1 VSDAEQPQ
9 GPSKPSTGS
18 NPAAKPRAWRS
29 TIRATRLLLW
39 TADALLIAIGVC
51 CALLLIVRFAVFPL
65 VESHRAEI
73 VAALSSHLGEAVEID
88 SIGTGWDGWNPK
100 LSIRGL
106 RIRDRANPRDEPL
119 LDLPRV
125 DLIVAWTS
133 LPLLEFRLRELVVDG
148 PKLSIR
154 RDATGALRIAGM
166 AIDSERKSQDA
177 LVGDWLLR
185 QREIVVSNALITW
198 DDELRRAPQLV
209 LDQVQFHLEHSFGH
223 HRFGLTGMPPSELAS
238 PVDFRGD
245 VVGLAPSDWQNAGGQ
260 FYLRLDY
267 ADVAAWREYLSL
279 PLPVDSGKGALRLWL
294 EIDHGLPRDVTA
306 DLVLADVRT
315 QLADD
320 LPPLELVRLSGRAG
334 WKHDA
339 GRHDIYTKGLAFEAM
354 DGTTLSPTDLTF
366 MHDEAADG
374 RPANGRLTFVRL
386 ELAPLTR
393 LGAHL
398 PLPQSVRRDLARY
411 APRGTLNDGKYT
423 WEGSA
428 EAPVKFSASGAFDA
442 LGINAQDLFPGA
454 SGVSGRFDA
463 TEANGTL
470 KLASQRMSLELP
482 RVFEDPIGFDTASA
496 NVRWDRTAESL
507 QISVEDLAFANG
519 DATGTA
525 AGTWK
530 SQPGGPG
537 AIDLKGR
544 LTRAGVE
551 HLYRYVPRN
560 VNAGARAWMQR
571 ALLKGTSNDVRIVL
585 NGNLADFPFAQGRN
599 GQFVMTAKAQ
609 AGFIDYAEHWPPIH
623 DIDADIRLEGTRLLV
638 DASGAKVLGAQISH
652 ARAEIP
658 DLHHPVLRINGQAA
672 GPTTEFL
679 SFIAQSP
686 VAEWIGHVSDS
697 AQATGDGGL
706 ALDFN
711 LPLADPHATT
721 VNGEYQFIGNELRI
735 GGAPQL
741 TQLNGKLSF
750 SGHTLT
756 GRDITAEALGGPV
769 KLELSGSEGRVRV
782 TGAGTANLAQLRS
795 QVDSPLVDRL
805 SGDTDYQ
812 VTVNVRQQTATWS
825 VESSLKGAA
834 IDLPA
839 PLGKTAEQS
848 VPVRVERREAT
859 TPRKEELLAIDY
871 GAAGRLLLRRPAT
884 DAPFDR
890 ALLLLGK
897 AVERTADSER
907 IGLWVRAD
915 LPALDLDEWLAFG
928 RSLPN
933 RGATGTAQATLDFD
947 GADVDATSLYAFGR
961 KFRDATI
968 NARRAGD
975 EWRVALAGSDVAGT
989 AVWRTPTPAMPNG
1002 RIVARLSRLAL
1013 PSAGDASASQPM
1025 RKAAR
1030 PAGAANAW
1038 PAIDLASDAF
1048 YSKDR
1053 DLGKLSLAARPS
1065 GNDWQIES
1073 LTLKNDAGTISADGW
1088 WRAGEPQ
1095 QTKLDVALDVSEA
1108 GAFLT
1113 RFGMA
1118 DAIRGAA
1125 TTIKGQIGWNGSP
1138 ADFDYRALNGTFQV
1152 KAGVGQFMKAD
1163 PGVGRLLG
1171 VLSLQALPRRISLD
1185 FRDVFS
1191 EGFAFDAIDGTARIQ
1206 DGMMSTDNLHMVGP
1220 AANVNISGTVDLMK
1234 ETEKLRVRVQPALAS
1249 SVSAGAAV
1257 LFLANPLIGA
1267 AVGAGT
1273 LLAQKVLKDPIEQ
1286 LFSYEYAVTG
1296 SWSEPVVERVT
1307 SRTAAAAPT
1316 AAPAAVAK

>member
-1 VSDAEQPQ
+1 V
-9 GPSKPSTGS
+9 
-18 NPAAKPRAWRS
+18 
-29 TIRATRLLLW
+29 
-39 TADALLIAIGVC
+39 LIAIGVF
-51 CALLLIVRFAVFPL
+51 CALLLIIRFVVFPQ

-73 VAALSSHLGEAVEID
+73 VAALSSRLGESVEID
-88 SIGTGWDGWNPK
+88 AIGTGWDGWNPK

-106 RIRDRANPRDEPL
+106 RIRDRANPGDEPL

-154 RDATGALRIAGM
+154 RDASGHLRVAGM
-166 AIDSERKSQDA
+166 TIDSERSTQDA

-198 DDELRRAPQLV
+198 DDELRKAPQLV
-209 LDQVQFHLEHSFGH
+209 LDQVQFRLQHRFGH

-245 VVGLAPSDWQNAGGQ
+245 VVGLAPSDWQKAGGN

-294 EIDHGLPRDVTA
+294 EVDHGQPRDVTA

-315 QLADD
+315 QLGDG

-354 DGTTLSPTDLTF
+354 DGTTLAPTDFTF
-366 MHDEAADG
+366 VHDDAADG
-374 RPANGRLTFVRL
+374 RPASGKLAFVRL
-386 ELAPLTR
+386 ELAPLTK
-393 LGAHL
+393 LAAHL

-411 APRGTLNDGKYT
+411 APRGTLNDGKYA
-423 WEGSA
+423 WDGSA
-428 EAPVKFSASGAFDA
+428 DAPAKFAASGEFDA

-454 SGVSGRFDA
+454 SGVSGRFDV
-463 TEANGTL
+463 TETKGTL
-470 KLASQRMSLELP
+470 KLASQHMTLELP
-482 RVFEDPIGFDTASA
+482 RVFEEPIGLDTATG
-496 NVRWDRTAESL
+496 NVRWDRTPESL
-507 QISVEDLAFANG
+507 QVRVDDLAFANVH
-519 DATGTA
+519 A
-525 AGTWK
+525 AGTASGTWR
-530 SQPGGPG
+530 SMPSGPG
-537 AIDLKGR
+537 VIDMKGR
-544 LTRAGVE
+544 LSRASAE
-551 HLYRYVPRN
+551 HFYHYVPRAMNAN
-560 VNAGARAWMQR
+560 VRDWLHRAISR
-571 ALLKGTSNDVRIVL
+571 GTSNDVRFVL

-599 GQFVMTAKAQ
+599 GQFLVTIKGQGGAL
-609 AGFIDYAEHWPPIH
+609 DYAEHWPPIS
-623 DIDADIRLEGTRLLV
+623 DIDADIRFEGARIVV
-638 DASGAKVLGAQISH
+638 DASKGKVLGAQLS
-652 ARAEIP
+652 RTRVEIA
-658 DLHHPVLRINGQAA
+658 DLHHPVVRVSGEAT
-672 GPTTEFL
+672 GPTEEFL
-679 SFIAQSP
+679 AFIAQSP
-686 VAEWIGHVSDS
+686 VAEWIGHVSDT
-697 AQATGDGGL
+697 AQATGDGH
-706 ALDFN
+706 LDLN
-711 LPLADPHATT
+711 LELPLADPHAAT
-721 VNGEYQFIGNELRI
+721 VKGEYQFMGNELRI

-741 TQLNGKLSF
+741 TQLNGKLGF
-750 SGHTLT
+750 SGHSLT
-756 GRDITAEALGGPV
+756 ARDITAEALGGPV
-769 KLELSGSEGRVRV
+769 KLDVTGSEGRVRV
-782 TGAGTANLAQLRS
+782 TGTGSVDLAQLRS
-795 QVDSPLVDRL
+795 QVGSPLIDRI

-812 VTVNVRQQTATWS
+812 VTVNARQQIATWS
-825 VESSLKGAA
+825 VESSLKGAV

-848 VPVRVERREAT
+848 VPMRIERREASA
-859 TPRKEELLAIDY
+859 PRKEELLAIDY
-871 GAAGRLLLRRPAT
+871 GAIGRLLLRRPAT

-907 IGLWVRAD
+907 SGFWIRAD
-915 LPALDLDEWLAFG
+915 LPTLDLDEWLSFG

-933 RGATGTAQATLDFD
+933 RGTSNSAQTTLDFD
-947 GADVDATSLYAFGR
+947 GADLDATSLYAFGR
-961 KFRDATI
+961 KFKDATVS
-968 NARRAGD
+968 ARRAGD
-975 EWRVALAGSDVAGT
+975 EWRVALGGGDVAGT

-1002 RIVARLSRLAL
+1002 RIVARLSRLAM
-1013 PSAGDASASQPM
+1013 PSGGDAPPAQPT

-1048 YSKDR
+1048 YSKER
-1053 DLGKLSLAARPS
+1053 DLGKLELTARPS

-1073 LTLKNDAGTISADGW
+1073 LTLNNDAGTISAEGW

-1095 QTKLDVALDVSEA
+1095 QTKFDVALDVNEA
-1108 GAFLT
+1108 GTFLAH
-1113 RFGMA
+1113 FGMA
-1118 DAIRGAA
+1118 DTIRGAA

-1206 DGMMSTDNLHMVGP
+1206 EGMMSTDNLRMVGP
-1220 AANVNISGTVDLMK
+1220 AASVNISGTVDLVK
-1234 ETEKLRVRVQPALAS
+1234 ETEKLRVRVQPALSS
-1249 SVSAGAAV
+1249 SVSAGAAA

-1296 SWSEPVVERVT
+1296 GWSEPVVERVT
-1307 SRTAAAAPT
+1307 SRTAAAAPVVT
-1316 AAPAAVAK
+1316 PAAVAK